1 MKVIRNEINGVT
13 YANPSKPDCT
23 LRVKHSS
30 ASKSLDGVATVNHV
44 AEIIVNDLNT
54 VTLGSKEVKDAVSV
68 RIRISGATQSQG
80 RVNAILKALGGIT
93 AKWEPENVIVGF
105 LPETAPSDF

>member
-30 ASKSLDGVATVNHV
+30 TSKSLDGVATVNHV
-44 AEIIVNDLNT
+44 AEIIVNDLNP
-54 VTLGSKEVKDAVSV
+54 VTLGIKQAKDAVSV
-68 RIRISGATQSQG
+68 RIRISGATQSQD
-80 RVNAILKALGGIT
+80 RINAILKALGELT
-93 AKWEPENVIVGF
+93 AKWEPESVIVGF